1 MDVRDLERPVRQVLR
16 LVDDLLDIAR
26 VSRGTLV
33 LEKRPFEVFLSV
45 RDAVEAVQPA
55 AAQAG
60 LVLRTDVPP
69 SGLIV
74 DGDEA
79 RLTQVVSNLLVNAVR
94 HTEPGGVILV
104 RGDAR
109 GPTSC

>member
-1 MDVRDLERPVRQVLR
+1 M
-16 LVDDLLDIAR
+16 
-26 VSRGTLV
+26 SRGTLV
-33 LEKRPFEVFLSV
+33 LEKRPFEVSRSV
-45 RDAVEAVQPA
+45 RDAVEAVQPT

-74 DGDEA
+74 DGDEG

-104 RGDAR
+104 RGERAGTDVVLSVSDN
-109 GPTSC
+109 GQGIDPELLPQIF